1 MFIDDNGKTRVAYAK
16 DFCDVTITLTP
27 VEWQDLKEF
36 FEMQKKFKPSVMK
49 KSTYSIL
56 QKLLENE
63 PKLKPEYKKVADARM
78 AEKLSEEL

>member
-1 MFIDDNGKTRVAYAK
+1 MFIDDNGKTRIAYAK

-36 FEMQKKFKPSVMK
+36 FEMKKKFQPAVTKL
-49 KSTYSIL
+49 STNSIL
-56 QKLLENE
+56 QKLLENK